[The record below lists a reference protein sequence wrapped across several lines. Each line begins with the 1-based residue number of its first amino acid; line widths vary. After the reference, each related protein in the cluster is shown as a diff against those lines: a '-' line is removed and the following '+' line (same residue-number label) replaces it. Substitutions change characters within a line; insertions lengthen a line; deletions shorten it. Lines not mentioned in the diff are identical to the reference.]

1 MEVKVLLVLQE
12 ALGHKVLLVHK
23 VLRVQE
29 LKVLRGVE
37 VRKVLQVLKVLEVL
51 VGHRVHKVLPDHL
64 VVVVEELLL
73 VKLGLEELVM

>member
-1 MEVKVLLVLQE
+1 
-12 ALGHKVLLVHK
+12 A
-23 VLRVQE
+23 QE

-51 VGHRVHKVLPDHL
+51 VGHKVHKVLPEHL
-64 VVVVEELLL
+64 VEEEEELLL